1 MNGVSTL
8 ESLPNEILMN
18 LCEYFDARELYSA
31 FVELNARFNRLVRSM
46 PYLFLQYRA
55 PHDTNTDSHALF
67 AAQLYA
73 LMIYSERPIK
83 LSSFVHIRRL
93 TIWYPSDEQV
103 QQIDGQCLPS
113 LTYLSVSYTVAK
125 ASICLLY
132 QKIFS
137 NEFPALKSCLMY
149 GSETPR
155 DTLQWTQS
163 PRLEHVHI
171 RSNYSSVLTACPNLH
186 TLNLSLTK
194 LPRTSI
200 DLRPHANLRRI
211 RLVLTSIIWLE
222 DERNFR
228 AFFSAVPN
236 VEELSFHK
244 IYSITNS
251 IDELLEYDWLASVLA
266 DSLSTLKQFTYHLYI
281 CNLFNIDQTDFNRRV
296 PEIQTS
302 FYRAYSNARGY
313 RLKIEEY
320 D

>member
-1 MNGVSTL
+1 
-8 ESLPNEILMN
+8 
-18 LCEYFDARELYSA
+18 
-31 FVELNARFNRLVRSM
+31 M
-46 PYLFLQYRA
+46 PYLFLQYRP
-55 PHDTNTDSHALF
+55 PHDTNTDLHALF

-73 LMIYSERPIK
+73 LMIYSERSIK
-83 LSSFVHIRRL
+83 LGPFGHIRRL
-93 TIWYPSDEQV
+93 TILYPSDEQV

-113 LTYLSVSYTVAK
+113 LVYLSVSYTVAK

-137 NEFPALKSCLMY
+137 NAFPALKSCFMY

-155 DTLQWTQS
+155 NTLQWTQS
-163 PRLEHVHI
+163 PRLEHVHV
-171 RSNYSSVLTACPNLH
+171 RSNHSSVLTACPNLH
-186 TLNLSLTK
+186 TLHLSLAK
-194 LPRTSI
+194 LARTSI
-200 DLRPHANLRRI
+200 DLQPHVNLRRV
-211 RLVLTSIIWLE
+211 RLVLTSIIWLD

-228 AFFSAVPN
+228 AFFSAIPH

-251 IDELLEYDWLASVLA
+251 IDELLEYDWLACVLA

-281 CNLFNIDQTDFNRRV
+281 CNLFNIDQTDFNRRL

-302 FYRAYSNARGY
+302 FVRAYSHAHGY
-313 RLKIEEY
+313 RLKIQEY